1 VCVYDTNASHAR
13 TQVSSTYGPD
23 FWSLVCEHKCS
34 DIEFEVAGDIVPAH
48 SVVLTAHSPRFM
60 KVRTV
65 ARSAPTRP
73 PPLKQEATHN
83 YQRMRS

>member
-1 VCVYDTNASHAR
+1 M
-13 TQVSSTYGPD
+13 
-23 FWSLVCEHKCS
+23 CEHKCS

-65 ARSAPTRP
+65 ALRP
-73 PPLKQEATHN
+73 RDLPLKQEATRN
-83 YQRMRS
+83 YATYAQLM